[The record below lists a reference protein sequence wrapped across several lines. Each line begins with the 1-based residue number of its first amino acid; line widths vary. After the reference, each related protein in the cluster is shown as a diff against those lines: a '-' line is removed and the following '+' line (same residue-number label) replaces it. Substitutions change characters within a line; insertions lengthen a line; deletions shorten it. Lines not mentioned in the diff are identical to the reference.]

1 VAIDNQAD
9 ARLGSMLSKNGPTVV
24 SFALGERFSLFLA
37 GRRGLIGE
45 HDDRPDSL

>member
-1 VAIDNQAD
+1 
-9 ARLGSMLSKNGPTVV
+9 MLSKNGPTVA

-45 HDDRPDSL
+45 HDNRPAGL